1 MSKYHIVLDQE
12 RCISCHACEVHCQ
25 MKNRVPP
32 DARLGKLV
40 ALGPVLQKGK
50 PRMLNMFMPCF
61 HCERPWCVAACPT
74 GAMIRREDGIVY
86 LQDDLCVG
94 CKACIRACPW
104 QIPQWNDSTG
114 RAMKCDF
121 CRDPHRRRR
130 KTSLRRGL
138 HLPRPLFRGGQRGLR
153 AHTRE
158 DYAKSRLLRR

>member
-25 MKNRVPP
+25 MKNQAPP

-40 ALGPVLQKGK
+40 SVGPVLQKGK

-86 LQDDLCVG
+86 LDDALCVG
-94 CKACIRACPW
+94 CKACIKACPW

-114 RAMKCDF
+114 RVMKCDF
-121 CRDPHRRRR
+121 CRDRIDVGEKPACVAGC
-130 KTSLRRGL
+130 T
-138 HLPRPLFRGGQRGLR
+138 
-153 AHTRE
+153 AHALSFVGANEASARTRE
-158 DYAKSRLLRR
+158 DYAKSRLMRR

>member
-25 MKNRVPP
+25 MKNQAPP

-121 CRDPHRRRR
+121 CRDRIDAGEKPACVAGC
-130 KTSLRRGL
+130 TSHALSFVGANEAS
-138 HLPRPLFRGGQRGLR
+138 